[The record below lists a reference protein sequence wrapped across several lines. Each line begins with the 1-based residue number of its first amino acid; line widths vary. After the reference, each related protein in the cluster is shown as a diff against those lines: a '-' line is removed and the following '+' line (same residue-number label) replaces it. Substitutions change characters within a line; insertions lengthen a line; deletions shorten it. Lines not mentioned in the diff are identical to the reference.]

1 MSENIENR
9 LKRIISQLLNIP
21 ADKIQASTHF
31 SKDLNADSTDKVDL
45 IMSVEEEFKI
55 SIPDQEA
62 EKIESFKQLMTL
74 VRKKLSL

>member
-21 ADKIQASTHF
+21 TDKIQASTHF